1 MDTLS
6 DDVIMLL
13 VNMILQP
20 NGSQSLISQFLAA
33 LHVHGPHDIPS
44 LWLSSQIRAPGKK
57 VDFLLHRGFLPI
69 CAAYYTIFW
78 RVELENFS

>member
-1 MDTLS
+1 MLSSQSRPVDTLS
-6 DDVIMLL
+6 GDVIMLL

-44 LWLSSQIRAPGKK
+44 LWLSSQTRPPHILIATDAQAVLSPRFKCVSHP
-57 VDFLLHRGFLPI
+57 F
-69 CAAYYTIFW
+69 
-78 RVELENFS
+78 